1 MQTILGS
8 GGAIGLELAKV
19 LPNYTSRVRLVS
31 RNPKLVIGNEE
42 LISADILNVDQLDKA
57 IEGSKIVY
65 LTVGLNYSIKVWE
78 KDWPILM
85 KNVVSICR
93 KHNAKLVFF
102 DNVYMYDS
110 NYLDNMTEETPN
122 KPVSKKGMVRKNIVE
137 MLFKEIENGNL
148 NGLIARSADFY
159 GPSIK
164 QNSILTESVF
174 NKLNNEK
181 KADWMIS
188 LNKKHSFTYTPDAAA
203 ATALLGNTPEAYNQ
217 VWHLPTAKNPYTG
230 KEWIDNIAREL
241 KVSPGYRVASKGIM
255 KVMGLFIPIMKEL
268 LEMSYQ
274 YDRDYIFNSDKF
286 ENTFNIKPTPYLTG
300 IKDIIKIDYS

>member
-8 GGAIGLELAKV
+8 SGAIGLELAKV

-31 RNPKLVIGNEE
+31 RNPNLVTGNEE
-42 LISADILNVDQLDKA
+42 LFSADLLNIDQLDKA

-65 LTVGLNYSIKVWE
+65 LTVGLNYSLKVWE
-78 KDWPILM
+78 RDWPILM
-85 KNVVSICR
+85 NNVVSICR

-102 DNVYMYDS
+102 DNIYMYDP

-137 MLFKEIENGNL
+137 IFFKEIENGNL

-164 QNSILTESVF
+164 NTSVLTETVF
-174 NKLNNEK
+174 NKLNNGK
-181 KADWMIS
+181 KADWFIS

-203 ATALLGNTPEAYNQ
+203 ATALLGNTPEAYKQ

-230 KEWIDNIAREL
+230 KEWIDNIAQEL
-241 KVSPGYRVASKGIM
+241 KVSPGYRVASRGFL
-255 KVMGLFIPIMKEL
+255 KVMGFFIPIMKEL

-286 ENTFNIKPTPYLTG
+286 ESTFKIKPTPYSTA
-300 IKDIIKIDYS
+300 IKEIVKIDYI